1 MTYLCIRADSFVV
14 AVVSVVVVVVIQRQ
28 FVKSSQRFTKNVMG
42 SGGRTGRRSGS
53 LCISINTQR
62 PNKLA

>member
-14 AVVSVVVVVVIQRQ
+14 AVVIVVVVVVIQRQ

-42 SGGRTGRRSGS
+42 SGGRTGEEEWEFMH
-53 LCISINTQR
+53 
-62 PNKLA
+62 